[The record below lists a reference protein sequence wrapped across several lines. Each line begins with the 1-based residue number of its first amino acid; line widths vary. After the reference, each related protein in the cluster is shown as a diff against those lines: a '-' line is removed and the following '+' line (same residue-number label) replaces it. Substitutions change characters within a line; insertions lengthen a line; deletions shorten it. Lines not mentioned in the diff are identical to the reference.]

1 MKRILYLLPIVLMV
15 NNVFAWG
22 PEGHMIVA
30 QIAQD
35 QLTPNALKQ
44 TQKILNGQNLAEVS
58 NWADAIK
65 SKPEW
70 QHTKPWH
77 FVDIPDH
84 HDYETTEHDDDGNIV
99 TAITDMVAVVKDPST
114 SAQDRQNAL
123 MFIIHFVG
131 DIHQPLHVGRP
142 EDQGGN
148 KVKVMFMNRSM
159 NLHSLWDSGMI
170 GQQRMDY
177 MKYARF
183 LQGQSTFIAPYD
195 LPEITFSSI
204 IEEDMGSRKEIYN
217 FKPASGNAP
226 IKLDETYLKRNLET
240 MNERLLTGGKR
251 LAIMLNMIF
260 K

>member
-15 NNVFAWG
+15 NNAQAWG

-35 QLTPNALKQ
+35 QLTPNALKA
-44 TQKILNGQNLAEVS
+44 TQKILNNQDLAEVS
-58 NWADAIK
+58 NWADSIK
-65 SKPEW
+65 GKPEW

-77 FVDIPDH
+77 FVDIPDGE
-84 HDYETTEHDDDGNIV
+84 DYGTTEHSEDGNIISAV
-99 TAITDMVAVVKDPST
+99 TDMVAILKSSAS
-114 SAQDRQNAL
+114 SAQDKQNAL
-123 MFIIHFVG
+123 KFIVHFMG

-142 EDQGGN
+142 EDRGGN
-148 KVKVMFMNRSM
+148 DIRVVFLGRNM

-177 MKYARF
+177 MKYARY
-183 LQGQSTFIAPYD
+183 LQGQSTFTAPYD
-195 LPEITFSSI
+195 LPEVSFSKI
-204 IEEDMGSRKEIYN
+204 VEEDMGCRKEIYN
-217 FKPASGNAP
+217 FKPVDDNGP
-226 IKLDETYLKRNLET
+226 IRLEESYLKRNLET

-251 LAIMLNMIF
+251 LATMLNLIF